1 MLTILWRLMRP
12 LWPLA
17 LAASLMGT
25 LSGLA
30 AAGLLAAT
38 NRALHDGSGLAGGL
52 LLAFAGLCALTLVG
66 EVASDIGTNVVGQRV
81 IARLRRDLCA
91 QVLRAPI
98 ADIERYKL
106 PRLIATLNGDVET
119 IAQLSFVFSSLVI
132 AGAVTI
138 GCLAYLAVL
147 SPVLCA
153 VTVVALAVGAVG
165 HVLARHRGLKTFATA
180 RGNEDD
186 LQKHYRA
193 IVEGAK
199 ELRLNRIRRGRVFD
213 NQLVGAIDRIR
224 ALRTSAINVFVTA
237 NAFGSLVFFVV
248 IGLILAL
255 GDSLVADQAVLSGFV
270 LVLLYMKGPVNEL
283 VNALPLLG
291 RAQVSA
297 RKIAELAAEFES
309 AEPHLA
315 INGAQMP
322 AMTIDSIE
330 LRGAGFR
337 FPGGFRL
344 GPIDLTI
351 RRGELV
357 FVTGENGSGKTT
369 LIKLLTGLYHPTEGQ
384 VLVDG
389 EIVTP
394 EKLDD
399 YRQRFSAV
407 FFDYHLFDDLVFA
420 DAAIPAEIDRYLE
433 RLELAAKVTIRD
445 GAFSTTDLS
454 TGQRKRLALIQVY
467 LDRRPILVFDE
478 WAAEQDPTF
487 RRVFYTELLPELKRL
502 GKTVIVVSHDDRY
515 FDVADRRL
523 TIAGGLLTA
532 AGTTIDAALD
542 GRGGADVEGHARDE
556 DAGAGKDRLHRAQL

>member
-1 MLTILWRLMRP
+1 MFTILWRLLAP

-17 LAASLMGT
+17 LAASLMGAA
-25 LSGLA
+25 SGLA

-38 NRALHDGSGLAGGL
+38 NRALNGGAGLAGGL
-52 LLAFAGLCALTLVG
+52 LLAFAGLCAMTLIG

-91 QVLRAPI
+91 RVLTAPI
-98 ADIERYKL
+98 AGIERYKL

-132 AGAVTI
+132 AAAVTL
-138 GCLAYLAVL
+138 GCLAYLAML
-147 SPVLCA
+147 SPALCG
-153 VTVVALAVGAVG
+153 VTIVALFVGAAG
-165 HVLARHRGLKTFATA
+165 HVIARHRGLEIFNTA
-180 RGNEDD
+180 RANEDD

-193 IVEGAK
+193 IVDGAK
-199 ELRLNRIRRGRVFD
+199 ELRLNRIRRARVFD
-213 NQLVGAIDRIR
+213 DQLVGAIERIR
-224 ALRTSAINVFVTA
+224 GLRTQAINVFVTA

-248 IGLILAL
+248 IGLILVL
-255 GDSLVADQAVLSGFV
+255 GNSLVADQAALSGFV

-297 RKIAELAAEFES
+297 RRIAELAAEFES
-309 AEPHLA
+309 PEPHLA
-315 INGAQMP
+315 IDGVPMP
-322 AMTIDSIE
+322 ATTVDTIE
-330 LRGAGFR
+330 LRGAAYR
-337 FPGGFRL
+337 FPGGFQL
-344 GPIDLTI
+344 GPVDLTI

-369 LIKLLTGLYHPTEGQ
+369 LIKLLTGLYHPTAGQ
-384 VLVDG
+384 VLLDG
-389 EIVTP
+389 QVVTP
-394 EKLDD
+394 ERLDD
-399 YRQRFSAV
+399 YRQLFSAV
-407 FFDYHLFDDLVFA
+407 FFDYHLFDDLVFRD
-420 DAAIPAEIDRYLE
+420 DALPAEIEQYLE

-445 GAFSTTDLS
+445 GVFSTTDLS

-487 RRVFYTELLPELKRL
+487 RRVFYTELLPELKAR

-515 FDVADRRL
+515 FHVADRRL
-523 TIAGGLLTA
+523 TIAAGLLVVA
-532 AGTTIDAALD
+532 EPTISPT
-542 GRGGADVEGHARDE
+542 VP
-556 DAGAGKDRLHRAQL
+556 